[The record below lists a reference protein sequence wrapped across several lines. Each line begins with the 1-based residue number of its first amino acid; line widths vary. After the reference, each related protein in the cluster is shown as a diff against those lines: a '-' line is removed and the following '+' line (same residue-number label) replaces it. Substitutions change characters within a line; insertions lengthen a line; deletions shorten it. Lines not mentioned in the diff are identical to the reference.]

1 VKKDGKKRLAPPA
14 GKFGAAGGRLIARL
28 PAPAREMLRPALRL
42 VLVMLAAVLA
52 LSVLNVFTANRAAA
66 QRLEKNETLL
76 RGVLP
81 EATIFTETAFRDER
95 AEMIYAGYTEPD
107 DLTGETVL
115 AGYCIQVRAY
125 GFGGPFELLVGV
137 DLDSA
142 VTGVKPVSH
151 NETVGRGDV
160 IGTADFLGQ
169 FEGRSGTL
177 TVGGDGNAVQAVS
190 GATFSCRAVNEGV
203 NEALAVAA
211 DVLAG
216 GEEDVPGEEQPD
228 VTPDA
233 ASSAEDGQTNGGDE
247 NAAPTDAAAGT
258 TGEGEESLVGNP

>member
-1 VKKDGKKRLAPPA
+1 MKKDGKKRLAPPA
-14 GKFGAAGGRLIARL
+14 GRPGAVGSRLLGRL

-66 QRLEKNETLL
+66 RRLEKNEALL
-76 RGVLP
+76 RCVLP
-81 EATIFTETAFRDER
+81 EAAIFTETAFRDER

-107 DLTGETVL
+107 DLTGGTVL
-115 AGYCIQVRAY
+115 AGYCVQVRAY

-137 DLDSA
+137 DLDGA

-169 FEGRSGTL
+169 FGGRSGAL
-177 TVGGDGNAVQAVS
+177 AVGGDGNAVQAVS
-190 GATFSCRAVNEGV
+190 GATFSCRAVTEGV

-233 ASSAEDGQTNGGDE
+233 ASPAEDADGDAAPADAAVPVAGKGDE
-247 NAAPTDAAAGT
+247 
-258 TGEGEESLVGNP
+258 SLAGNP